1 VKAAQSLINNGD
13 SWGTAFPSSHVAGSV
28 VAVVFAF
35 RGWKPLGWIL
45 LVPTVGIFFAVTY
58 LQIHYGIDALA
69 GLAVAG
75 LMSVIAP
82 RLAPLHPATPAD

>member
-1 VKAAQSLINNGD
+1 
-13 SWGTAFPSSHVAGSV
+13 V

-69 GLAVAG
+69 GLAVAA
-75 LMSVIAP
+75 LMSWLAP
-82 RLAPLHPATPAD
+82 RLAPLHPATPTE